1 MDNKITND
9 EIIKKINKK
18 TDDFV
23 LDRIKEIVE
32 TGSDPNGIIGQFK
45 DMIKE
50 KEQVEA
56 TAITEYVPSDYDYIK
71 DHLIDS
77 LVEASW
83 MLTEVASDESDV
95 KNLIKYEVED
105 GTYSVS
111 ARNFKVPHWFYRIN
125 ASIYL
130 GFRTKS
136 IDFGIGE
143 YKPDSHEAGFIARHK
158 YTAIIT
164 FNHDNELVS
173 LQSNTDTDDGF
184 MDWAGN
190 IYNKEITEF
199 LKEVYYIIEKHRNK
213 GDLKCCMTA
222 TNKDMSGIII

>member
-125 ASIYL
+125 ARQIL
-130 GFRTKS
+130 AFRTKS
-136 IDFGIGE
+136 IEIGIGE
-143 YKPDSHEAGFIARHK
+143 YKPDSLDACFIARHK
-158 YTAIIT
+158 YMIRVI
-164 FNHDNELVS
+164 FNDNDKLTNIVA
-173 LQSNTDTDDGF
+173 NTDTDLDL
-184 MDWAGN
+184 MKWASE
-190 IYNKEITEF
+190 IYNKEIADF
-199 LKEVYYIIEKHRNK
+199 LKEVYYIIEKHRND
-213 GDLKCCMTA
+213 GTLKTCMTE